1 MKLINLCEYTMNQSL
16 YDEGVYPPFRTAA
29 EIMDAQDF
37 INDLNENQEVNQKWV
52 I

>member
-29 EIMDAQDF
+29 ERMDAQDF
-37 INDLNENQEVNQKWV
+37 INDINENQEVNQNG
-52 I
+52 

>member
-16 YDEGVYPPFRTAA
+16 YDEGVYPPLRTAA

-37 INDLNENQEVNQKWV
+37 NNDLNENQEVNQNG
-52 I
+52 